1 MPFQCFWISSYGTD
15 SDKSGFHTTAL
26 GLDWFQASLAGKAF
40 RLIQYVI
47 EISMVISLFK
57 VIFNYHE
64 SKIKLEYKMLAVGTG
79 VVLLACVII
88 PYFSSYLN
96 ATRFFQIGLILLA
109 PFCISGIEDIFKFF
123 IRGLKLI
130 SIEACNYLFKPL
142 FLYLFILIIL
152 IPYYLFNTGFIF
164 EITHSSYMAGEMPSS
179 MALSNYRVDF
189 PDYNFDEALAAQ
201 WLTQYFDNQIRVY
214 SDLYGHFILDDY
226 LYTKVDTLP
235 DNLDEM
241 VTTNYIYLRSWNIV
255 NQERVLASGDEINL
269 SDTSKLNN
277 LVKNEN
283 LVYDN
288 GYTEI
293 IAPLSTH

>member
-1 MPFQCFWISSYGTD
+1 
-15 SDKSGFHTTAL
+15 
-26 GLDWFQASLAGKAF
+26 
-40 RLIQYVI
+40 
-47 EISMVISLFK
+47 
-57 VIFNYHE
+57 
-64 SKIKLEYKMLAVGTG
+64 
-79 VVLLACVII
+79 
-88 PYFSSYLN
+88 
-96 ATRFFQIGLILLA
+96 
-109 PFCISGIEDIFKFF
+109 
-123 IRGLKLI
+123 
-130 SIEACNYLFKPL
+130 
-142 FLYLFILIIL
+142 
-152 IPYYLFNTGFIF
+152 
-164 EITHSSYMAGEMPSS
+164 MAGEMPSS